1 VDGDLN
7 NNEKKLLFWWAMM
20 LLLILGII
28 TTIVGCNSGWSVAN
42 LEITPS
48 NNQDTLYIIIVD
60 QDSTIHWYNNSIYV
74 EENYC
79 YKHHIWENVRKKN
92 SE

>member
-1 VDGDLN
+1 MGIATWFILM
-7 NNEKKLLFWWAMM
+7 LF
-20 LLLILGII
+20 ILALVSLS
-28 TTIVGCNSGWSVAN
+28 TGCNSGWSVAN

>member
-1 VDGDLN
+1 
-7 NNEKKLLFWWAMM
+7 M
-20 LLLILGII
+20 LLLILGVI
-28 TTIVGCNSGWSVAN
+28 TTITGCNSGWSVAN

-48 NNQDTLYIIIVD
+48 NNKDTLYVVIKD
-60 QDSTIHWYNNSIYV
+60 QDSTEHWYDGSIYV

-79 YKHHIWENVRKKN
+79 YKHHIWENVRKKK

>member
-1 VDGDLN
+1 
-7 NNEKKLLFWWAMM
+7 M

-28 TTIVGCNSGWSVAN
+28 TTLVGCNSGWSVAN
-42 LEITPS
+42 FEITPS
-48 NNQDTLYIIIVD
+48 NSQDTLYIVIID
-60 QDSTIHWYNNSIYV
+60 QDSTEHWYDKAIYT

-79 YKHHIWENVRKKN
+79 YKHHIWEDVRKKN